1 MLSRLRT
8 LLGIQPTTVR
18 RLRYPSTDGL
28 LSVRP
33 KSDHWGW
40 DRGTPVD
47 RYYIERFLAAHA
59 GDVRGNVLEVKDADY
74 TKRYG
79 RDVVRTDVLDIDPAN
94 SQATIVADLSTG
106 EGIPESFFDCF
117 ILTQTLQYIY
127 DVRGAVAQC
136 ERLLRPGGVLLVTVP
151 SLSRIVHGAGLEWD
165 YWRFNHIGKAHCPN
179 GDFRAPDAQYRARS
193 VDAAAGRIVLSLDG
207 DERSARLVNDNIVNV
222 YNEIAVA
229 GALDQFGVP
238 HDRIAAAFD
247 RLNPPTTRFD
257 EEKVGDVGLV
267 RLLTKGLV
275 GVACSRAFQ
284 YLTSFSGSKAVVMN
298 IDEVSERTTDV
309 ELPAW
314 TYDADYDY
322 LADPTVSQI
331 AVG

>member
-1 MLSRLRT
+1 ML
-8 LLGIQPTTVR
+8 R

-47 RYYIERFLAAHA
+47 RYYIERFLGEHA

-74 TKRYG
+74 IRKYG

-94 SQATIVADLSTG
+94 PQATIVADLSTG

-127 DVRGAVAQC
+127 DLRGAVAQC

-165 YWRFNHIGKAHCPN
+165 YWRFTAASCRRLFGEAF
-179 GDFRAPDAQYRARS
+179 GDANVEVQTHGN
-193 VDAAAGRIVLSLDG
+193 VLAATAFLRGTALEEIPRRKLD
-207 DERSARLVNDNIVNV
+207 VNDPYFPLLVTV
-222 YNEIAVA
+222 RAVKRRQ
-229 GALDQFGVP
+229 G
-238 HDRIAAAFD
+238 
-247 RLNPPTTRFD
+247 
-257 EEKVGDVGLV
+257 
-267 RLLTKGLV
+267 
-275 GVACSRAFQ
+275 
-284 YLTSFSGSKAVVMN
+284 
-298 IDEVSERTTDV
+298 
-309 ELPAW
+309 
-314 TYDADYDY
+314 
-322 LADPTVSQI
+322 
-331 AVG
+331 